1 MRRLWPCLLLLVQP
15 GCVTLWNFNQT
26 VDDLRGRLRALEE
39 KQAALEAAQAE
50 SQQQMG
56 QVREEMVEATE
67 ALRAGGAN
75 LGADVDALKTEVARL
90 KGSQEEVAWAI
101 SRQQEDLQEVRKSL
115 DALGVPVVRLPEGVT
130 EDRDSLFRAGQEALQ
145 KKDGPLARG
154 LLRRFLE
161 NFPDEP
167 RAPEAQFLLGET
179 FFQEGKWG
187 QAVKEYQRVHDRYK
201 DARGA
206 PVARALERIAECL
219 LKQGDCAK
227 AIGVYQYLAEFAKKG
242 PEADRARSQIQRLRR
257 TCKGAR

>member
-1 MRRLWPCLLLLVQP
+1 MRRLWPCLLLLFQP
-15 GCVTLWNFNQT
+15 GCVTLWNYNQT
-26 VDDLRGRLRALEE
+26 VDDLRSRLQVLAE
-39 KQAALEAAQAE
+39 KQAALESAQTE
-50 SQQQMG
+50 SQQQME
-56 QVREEMVEATE
+56 QVRQEMVEATE

-101 SRQQEDLQEVRKSL
+101 SRQQEDLQEVRKAL
-115 DALGVPVVRLPEGVT
+115 DTLGVPAVRLPDGVT
-130 EDRDSLFRAGQEALQ
+130 EDRDSLFQAAQDALQ

-161 NFPDEP
+161 NFPEEP
-167 RAPEAQFLLGET
+167 RAAEAQFLLGET

-187 QAVKEYQRVHDRYK
+187 QAVREYQRVHDRYK
-201 DARGA
+201 EVKGA

-219 LKQGDCAK
+219 LKQGDCGK
-227 AIGVYQYLAEFAKKG
+227 ALGVYQYLMDLAKKG
-242 PEADRARSQIQRLRR
+242 PEVERARSQVQRLKR